1 MTPEQE
7 AAFARGETVRV
18 PVNMSEYEW
27 LPMYITLVASWW
39 FDAWYDQDIIRIAD
53 CARRW
58 IALREQG
65 HVA

>member
-18 PVNMSEYEW
+18 QANIRQDEW
-27 LPMYITLVASWW
+27 IAMYMTLVATWW
-39 FDAWYDQDIIRIAD
+39 WQAWRDQDIIRIAD

-58 IALREQG
+58 IELREQG
-65 HVA
+65 HV